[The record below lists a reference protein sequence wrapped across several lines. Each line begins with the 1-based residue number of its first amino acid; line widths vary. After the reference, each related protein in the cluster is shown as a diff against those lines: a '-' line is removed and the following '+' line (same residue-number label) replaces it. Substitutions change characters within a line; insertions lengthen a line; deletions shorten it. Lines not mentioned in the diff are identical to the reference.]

1 MKNKGKFAIAL
12 ALYCVAVGIS
22 GAAHGQTPSQPAD
35 VPEQFADLGDLKLQS
50 GAVVHN
56 FRLGYRTLGRLDAD
70 KSNAVLWLTQLGGR
84 TQDLLEYVGSQNVV
98 DTGKYFVILVDS
110 IGNGISSSPSNS
122 KAQPRMR
129 FPRFTIR
136 DMVESEHR
144 LVTETLHLSHL
155 HAVMGTS
162 MGGMQTFEWAT
173 AYPDFMDVAIPL
185 SGSPQSTSYD
195 KLLWTAEIEALELD
209 PKWKEGNGRGPMTGG
224 FAVYSEIG
232 SMNVTSPTYRVEHTS
247 PKDFEA
253 FLAQTKKDGQGDA
266 AAACDAI
273 RQREAIMSLDIPGEY
288 GETMEQSA
296 KRVHAKML
304 VFVSPE
310 DHMVNPEPAVAFA
323 NALGA
328 PVVMLESVCGHIS
341 SSCISVGPIVAKFLA
356 EPGSVQ
362 ATTLRENSK

>member
-1 MKNKGKFAIAL
+1 MKTRKKLAIVL
-12 ALYCVAVGIS
+12 GVCLVAAGIS
-22 GAAHGQTPSQPAD
+22 GAARAQSPTQPAD
-35 VPEQFADLGDLKLQS
+35 APEQFADLGDLKLQS
-50 GAVVHN
+50 GAVIRD
-56 FRLGYRTLGRLDAD
+56 FRLGYRTLGKLNDD
-70 KSNAVLWLTQLGGR
+70 KSNAVLWLPLLGGR
-84 TQDLLEYVGSQNVV
+84 TQSLLAYVGPENVV
-98 DTGKYFVILVDS
+98 DTGKYFVILVDP
-110 IGNGISSSPSNS
+110 IGNGISTSPSNS
-122 KAQPRMR
+122 KVQPRMR

-136 DMVESEHR
+136 DMIESEHR
-144 LVTETLHLSHL
+144 LVTETLHLAHL
-155 HAVMGTS
+155 RAVIGIS
-162 MGGMQTFEWAT
+162 MGGMQTFEWAID
-173 AYPDFMDVAIPL
+173 YPDFVDVAIPI

-209 PKWKEGNGRGPMTGG
+209 PKWKEGNGRGPMTRG
-224 FAVYSEIG
+224 FSIYSEIE

-288 GETMEQSA
+288 GETLEQSA

-310 DHMVNPEPAVAFA
+310 DHMVNPEPAVDFA
-323 NALGA
+323 NVLGA
-328 PVVMLESVCGHIS
+328 PVITLESACGHIS
-341 SSCISVGPIVAKFLA
+341 SSCISVGSIVAKFLA

-362 ATTLRENSK
+362 ATALRENSK

>member
-1 MKNKGKFAIAL
+1 MKNKGKFAVVLSVCL
-12 ALYCVAVGIS
+12 AAITIGAVAR
-22 GAAHGQTPSQPAD
+22 AQTPSQPAD
-35 VPEQFADLGDLKLQS
+35 VPEQFADLGDLKLRS
-50 GAVVHN
+50 GAVVHD
-56 FRLGYRTLGRLDAD
+56 FRLGYRTLGKLNAD
-70 KSNAVLWLTQLGGR
+70 KSNAVLWLTLLGGR

-110 IGNGISSSPSNS
+110 IGNGISTSPSNS
-122 KAQPRMR
+122 KVQPRMR

-136 DMVESEHR
+136 DMVESERR
-144 LVTETLHLSHL
+144 LVTETLHLWRL
-155 HAVMGTS
+155 HAVMGIS

-173 AYPDFMDVAIPL
+173 AYPDFMDAAIPI

-195 KLLWTAEIEALELD
+195 KLLWTSQIEALELD
-209 PKWKEGNGRGPMTGG
+209 PKWKEGNGRGPMTRG

-247 PKDFEA
+247 AKDFEA
-253 FLAQTKKDGQGDA
+253 FLAQTKKDGQGNA

-323 NALGA
+323 NALGT
-328 PVVMLESVCGHIS
+328 PVVMLESACGHIS

-356 EPGSVQ
+356 DPGSVQ
-362 ATTLRENSK
+362 ATTLRENGK